1 MALVAR
7 WRRGH
12 SRLAMRTAAVVFAS
26 GAGWLQYHGAW
37 NDVLLVSPSDHWAP
51 EVLKFWAH
59 YGASPAGMDHP
70 GSLRRDVLGILLRLK
85 KIFLSASFIIRSL
98 GTWRTRNSPALEL
111 DTRQIFS

>member
-70 GSLRRDVLGILLRLK
+70 GSLTRDVLGILLRLK
-85 KIFLSASFIIRSL
+85 KYS
-98 GTWRTRNSPALEL
+98 
-111 DTRQIFS
+111 